1 MCTCAVCV
9 RKGTKYT
16 ERSVAHGDSTAEEI
30 SHAELSSIK
39 HWRTDVSNP
48 VLPHAGELTGQIDG
62 DVWQCSHT
70 SHILNPRG
78 WPSTPAAVALIVIAA
93 TTGISEPER
102 MRVRV
107 RCSRLCDF
115 ASSSRI

>member
-9 RKGTKYT
+9 GKGTKYT

-62 DVWQCSHT
+62 DVWQCSHMRIT
-70 SHILNPRG
+70 SL
-78 WPSTPAAVALIVIAA
+78 TPEDGPQHHQQLH
-93 TTGISEPER
+93 
-102 MRVRV
+102 
-107 RCSRLCDF
+107 
-115 ASSSRI
+115 